1 MTTVEKKKDQFYKV
15 VEFVYS
21 GVMNF
26 IETDTVKGLISSKF
40 LSNVD
45 CLIHGKTV
53 IHHSRITGDV
63 IGYAHSFCNLKIREN
78 KNQISVIP
86 HNLFGFDFFSPKRP

>member
-1 MTTVEKKKDQFYKV
+1 MTSVEKKDQFYKV
-15 VEFVYS
+15 VEFVYL

-26 IETDTVKGLISSKF
+26 IETDTVKGLIVSSKF

-45 CLIHGKTV
+45 CLIHGKIV

-63 IGYAHSFCNLKIREN
+63 IGYAHSFCKLR
-78 KNQISVIP
+78 
-86 HNLFGFDFFSPKRP
+86 